1 MAEHEKGF
9 LTKFPDRLKKQLEE
23 LKELGIYTS
32 EEAVKLIDNFF
43 EHIKDEKK
51 IPHWGMERESL

>member
-23 LKELGIYTS
+23 LKESGFYTS